1 MAIFGDFVLEQGGD
15 NTPASAMNAPARL
28 RTVLRGLRLR
38 GAPAADSLVE
48 GEPYLRSALTPT
60 AHSPHPS
67 QCCCLS
73 SCCPLPARWR
83 K

>member
-1 MAIFGDFVLEQGGD
+1 
-15 NTPASAMNAPARL
+15 MNAPARL
-28 RTVLRGLRLR
+28 RTVLRGLGLR

-48 GEPYLRSALTPT
+48 GEPYLRSALTP
-60 AHSPHPS
+60 HSPTPLL
-67 QCCCLS
+67 LS

>member
-1 MAIFGDFVLEQGGD
+1 
-15 NTPASAMNAPARL
+15 MNAPARL
-28 RTVLRGLRLR
+28 RTVLRGLGLR

-60 AHSPHPS
+60 AHSPHP
-67 QCCCLS
+67 
-73 SCCPLPARWR
+73 CPLPARWR

>member
-1 MAIFGDFVLEQGGD
+1 
-15 NTPASAMNAPARL
+15 MNAPARL
-28 RTVLRGLRLR
+28 RTVLRGLGLR

-48 GEPYLRSALTPT
+48 GEPYLRSALTCTPQ
-60 AHSPHPS
+60 PPPLP
-67 QCCCLS
+67 LS